1 MLSTSRNLKECKKFR
16 NIQHA
21 PVEELHSITSPWS
34 FAMYGMDILGP
45 FLVAKGQTKFLFVAI
60 DYFTKWV
67 EEKPLTIITTQK
79 VQKFIRKSII

>member
-1 MLSTSRNLKECKKFR
+1 
-16 NIQHA
+16 
-21 PVEELHSITSPWS
+21 
-34 FAMYGMDILGP
+34 MYGMDILGP